1 MHDSRWIYLETL
13 EFLESEHIYLKNGIL
28 VPSVTQILQLIFPN
42 KYKNID
48 KTILNKKASF
58 GTEGHSIIEKLD
70 VSDINIAKNQVLG
83 IKNKD
88 LEVCIREYLRLVEKH
103 KIEPLEHEKMV
114 SYKYLFCGTL
124 DLIANIEGI
133 KSLCDI
139 KFTAELDKEYLSW
152 QLGMYAL
159 ALNEKFERYYCI
171 WLPKKELGQLVEIK
185 PKTKEEILKKL
196 EELKCQE
203 KK

>member
-1 MHDSRWIYLETL
+1 METL

-42 KYKNID
+42 KYKNVD

-70 VSDINIAKNQVLG
+70 VSDMNIAKNQILG
-83 IKNKD
+83 IKNKN

-114 SYKYLFCGTL
+114 SYKYSFCGTL
-124 DLIANIEGI
+124 DLIANIEGTR
-133 KSLCDI
+133 SLCDI

-159 ALNEKFERYYCI
+159 ALNEEFEKYYCI

-196 EELKCQE
+196 EELKI
-203 KK
+203 

>member
-1 MHDSRWIYLETL
+1 METL

-42 KYKNID
+42 KYKNVD

-70 VSDINIAKNQVLG
+70 VSDINIAKNQILD

-88 LEVCIREYLRLVEKH
+88 LEVCIREYLRLVKKY

-124 DLIANIEGI
+124 DLIANIEGTR
-133 KSLCDI
+133 SLCDI

-159 ALNEKFERYYCI
+159 ALNETFEKYYCI

-196 EELKCQE
+196 EELKIC
-203 KK
+203 

>member
-1 MHDSRWIYLETL
+1 MIEFIKEQHLYLVD
-13 EFLESEHIYLKNGIL
+13 GVL

-42 KYKNID
+42 KYKNVD

-70 VSDINIAKNQVLG
+70 VSDINIAKNQILD

-88 LEVCIREYLRLVEKH
+88 LEVCIREYLRLVKKY

-133 KSLCDI
+133 RTLCDI

-159 ALNEKFERYYCI
+159 ALNETFEKYYCI
-171 WLPKKELGQLVEIK
+171 WLPKKNLGQLVEIK

-196 EELKCQE
+196 EELKIWIT
-203 KK
+203 K

>member
-1 MHDSRWIYLETL
+1 METL

-42 KYKNID
+42 KYKNVD

-70 VSDINIAKNQVLG
+70 VSDMNIAKNQILG

-103 KIEPLEHEKMV
+103 KIEPLKHEKMV
-114 SYKYLFCGTL
+114 SYKYSFCGTL
-124 DLIANIEGI
+124 DLIANIEGTR
-133 KSLCDI
+133 SLCDI

-159 ALNEKFERYYCI
+159 ALNEEFEKYYCI

-196 EELKCQE
+196 EELKI
-203 KK
+203 

>member
-1 MHDSRWIYLETL
+1 METL

-42 KYKNID
+42 KYKNVD
-48 KTILNKKASF
+48 KIILNKKASF
-58 GTEGHSIIEKLD
+58 GTEGYSIIEKLD

-83 IKNKD
+83 IKDKD
-88 LEVCIREYLRLVEKH
+88 LEVCIREYLRLVGKH

-124 DLIANIEGI
+124 DLIANIEGTR
-133 KSLCDI
+133 SLCDI

-159 ALNEKFERYYCI
+159 ALNETFEKYYCI

-185 PKTKEEILKKL
+185 PKTKEKILKKL
-196 EELKCQE
+196 EELKIC
-203 KK
+203 

>member
-1 MHDSRWIYLETL
+1 METL

-42 KYKNID
+42 KYKNVD
-48 KTILNKKASF
+48 KIILNKKASF

-70 VSDINIAKNQVLG
+70 VSDINIAKNQILD

-88 LEVCIREYLRLVEKH
+88 LEVCIREYLRLVKKY

-114 SYKYLFCGTL
+114 SYRYLFCGTL

-133 KSLCDI
+133 RTLCDI

-159 ALNEKFERYYCI
+159 ALNETFEKYYCI

-196 EELKCQE
+196 EELKI
-203 KK
+203 

>member
-1 MHDSRWIYLETL
+1 METL

-42 KYKNID
+42 KYKNVD

-70 VSDINIAKNQVLG
+70 VSDINIAKNQALA

-88 LEVCIREYLRLVEKH
+88 LEVCIREYLRLVKKH

-124 DLIANIEGI
+124 DLIANIEGTR
-133 KSLCDI
+133 SLCDI

-159 ALNEKFERYYCI
+159 ALKEEFEKYYCI

-196 EELKCQE
+196 EELKI
-203 KK
+203 

>member
-1 MHDSRWIYLETL
+1 METL

-42 KYKNID
+42 KYKNVD
-48 KTILNKKASF
+48 KIILNKKASF

-70 VSDINIAKNQVLG
+70 VSDINIAKNQILD

-88 LEVCIREYLRLVEKH
+88 LEVCIREYLRLVKKY

-114 SYKYLFCGTL
+114 SYRYLFCGTL
-124 DLIANIEGI
+124 DLIANIEGTR
-133 KSLCDI
+133 SLCDI

-159 ALNEKFERYYCI
+159 ALNETFEKYYCI

-196 EELKCQE
+196 EELKIWIT
-203 KK
+203 K

>member
-1 MHDSRWIYLETL
+1 METL

-42 KYKNID
+42 KYKNVD

-58 GTEGHSIIEKLD
+58 GTEGHSVIEKLD
-70 VSDINIAKNQVLG
+70 VSDINIAKNQILD

-88 LEVCIREYLRLVEKH
+88 LEVCIREYLRLVKKY

-114 SYKYLFCGTL
+114 SYRYLFCGTL
-124 DLIANIEGI
+124 DLIANIEGTR
-133 KSLCDI
+133 SLCDI

-159 ALNEKFERYYCI
+159 ALNETFEKYYCI

-185 PKTKEEILKKL
+185 PKTKEEILRKL
-196 EELKCQE
+196 EELKI
-203 KK
+203 

>member
-1 MHDSRWIYLETL
+1 METL

-42 KYKNID
+42 KYKNVD
-48 KTILNKKASF
+48 KIILNKKASF

-83 IKNKD
+83 IKDKD
-88 LEVCIREYLRLVEKH
+88 LEVCIREYLRLVGKH

-124 DLIANIEGI
+124 DLIANIEGTR
-133 KSLCDI
+133 SLCDI

-159 ALNEKFERYYCI
+159 ALNETFEKYYCI

-185 PKTKEEILKKL
+185 PKTKEKILKKL
-196 EELKCQE
+196 EELKIC
-203 KK
+203 